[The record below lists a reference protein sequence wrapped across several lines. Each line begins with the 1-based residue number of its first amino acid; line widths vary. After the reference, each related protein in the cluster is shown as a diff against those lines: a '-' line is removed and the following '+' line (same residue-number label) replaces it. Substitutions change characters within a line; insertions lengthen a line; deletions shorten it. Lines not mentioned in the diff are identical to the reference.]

1 MSATGHSK
9 FSASS
14 AYRLLACPGSY
25 KLGQDY
31 GAGRRSTVFS
41 AEGTLAHSLSEA
53 ALYSG
58 ADLTGMI
65 GRAFT
70 ADGFDF
76 VVDESFVE
84 AVQTYVE
91 FVTNLQAL
99 GYLVAL
105 ETQVSPTIHWRP
117 ATEPDLGVDLF
128 GTADCIAYHPGTG
141 RLIIVDLKFGKGV
154 AVEVKDNAQF
164 LYYAAGALSSALIDH
179 IAAMHGVGPGRAPL
193 SSVETIVVQPRAY
206 HPDRPIRRETYTID
220 QVIDWTRSVLHPGV
234 QRAVSDEGQTLSAGE
249 HCRFCPAL
257 AQCPAYAKMLNEQAK
272 AHFAALA
279 PVNVPLA
286 NPGDPT
292 SVPTLNPSLGALPD
306 VGLSDAE
313 LGDLLDKV
321 SLLKPYFAAIEA
333 LAEQR
338 LKAQAQRPALGWKLV
353 PTRTRRVWSDDEP
366 TIVAAL
372 HNQGVAPGQ
381 YTETRLLSPT
391 QVEKRLGKEAF
402 KQVLAAVP
410 LVKQS
415 APGLTLAPEGDPRAR
430 VATGRTAKEAFGL
443 TPPTSSKGART
454 P

>member
-31 GAGRRSTVFS
+31 GSGRRATVFS

-58 ADLTGMI
+58 ADLSGMI
-65 GRAFT
+65 GRTFA
-70 ADGFDF
+70 ADGFEF
-76 VVDESFVE
+76 TVDEGFVE
-84 AVQTYVE
+84 AIQTYVA
-91 FVTNLQAL
+91 FITNLQAL
-99 GYLVAL
+99 GYLIAL

-117 ATEPDLGVDLF
+117 AHEPDLGVPLF

-141 RLIIVDLKFGKGV
+141 KLLIVDLKFGKGV

-164 LYYAAGALSSALIDH
+164 LYYAAGSLSSSLIDH
-179 IAAMHGVGPGRAPL
+179 IAALHGVGAGRVPL

-206 HPDRPIRRETYTID
+206 HPDGPIRRATYTVD
-220 QVIDWTRSVLHPGV
+220 EVIDWTRTVLYPGV
-234 QRAVSDEGQTLSAGE
+234 QRATTDNGQTLNAGE

-257 AQCPAYAKMLNEQAK
+257 AQCPAYAKMLNQQAK
-272 AHFAALA
+272 DHFAALA
-279 PVNVPLA
+279 PINAPIA
-286 NPGDPT
+286 DSGDLFAP
-292 SVPTLNPSLGALPD
+292 PTLDPALTALPD

-338 LKAQAQRPALGWKLV
+338 LKANAQRPKLGWKLV
-353 PTRTRRVWSDDEP
+353 PTRTRRVWADDEP

-372 HNQGVAPGQ
+372 HNHGVAPGQ

-391 QVEKRLGKEAF
+391 QVEKRLGRDQF
-402 KQVLAAVP
+402 KQVLAALP

-415 APGLTLAPEGDPRAR
+415 TPGLALAPEGDPRAR
-430 VATGRTAKEAFGL
+430 VSTGRSAKEAFGL
-443 TPPTSSKGART
+443 APPS